1 MRGLLAVASRELVE
15 RRNAFVAAA
24 VAAVLPLLA
33 PILSGTHGANA
44 AELRAVAALTV
55 AAALAAAL
63 ALGYGAAMISGELKE
78 RRLGFFFARPLSGL
92 AIWGGK
98 FLAGVV
104 MVWVAPAIVLL
115 PTWLVTPG
123 PGPWRSGDE
132 LLLLA
137 LMATAAVALLA
148 LAHAAGV
155 AIRARS
161 PWLVVDVV
169 MLVVCTLLVRSAALR
184 LLDEGATDAWTWS
197 LTGLLVAVPLVV
209 IVAGAV
215 QVVSGR
221 TDLRRGHRA
230 LSLTLWIP
238 LLAVSLV
245 GQAYSWWVVHP
256 TIADLR
262 GVESMH
268 PAPQGSWLALA
279 GPARGRG
286 GYVPGFFLDVDHSR
300 TVKLQGSFRWELPVT
315 FSADGRH
322 AAWLVPSDGSG
333 TGPRV
338 ELMTIDLADDRPR
351 PRSTLISFASRVA
364 ALEFSPDRRS
374 LVAVENGTLSVSDV
388 SSGELL
394 AAVRLPAGRVSTNR
408 MWFVGDGILRFPQFE
423 PSAAD
428 QKIGAIVIV
437 EFDIAARR
445 LRDSGRIEPA
455 GEYEALFL
463 RVDPRSNRI
472 LRRVQRPRDG
482 GPTLHDATTGALL
495 ADLVAPEKGWLGFP
509 AFLAD
514 GGIAVAETR
523 EGRARLRVFTPEG
536 APLWSIDL
544 GEGYRAFPA
553 GESAPGRLLVVV
565 RESEDLLPAGS
576 RSVLVDLG
584 TRTADPL
591 PSRQVPAGGMPFA
604 FWWGSGEVGPGGAA
618 TRAFLTPDNGLAVR
632 DPVTGATRTL
642 VAGRRPLEE

>member
-1 MRGLLAVASRELVE
+1 MRGVLAVASRELVE

-33 PILSGTHGANA
+33 PILSGTHGANS

-123 PGPWRSGDE
+123 SGPWRSGDE

-137 LMATAAVALLA
+137 LMAAAAVALLA

-184 LLDEGATDAWTWS
+184 LLDEGATSAWTWS
-197 LTGLLVAVPLVV
+197 LTGLLIAVPLAV

-238 LLAVSLV
+238 LFAVSLV
-245 GQAYSWWVVHP
+245 GQAFSWWVVHP

-262 GVESMH
+262 GVESVH
-268 PAPQGSWLALA
+268 PAPQGSWLALGGA
-279 GPARGRG
+279 VRGRG
-286 GYVPGFFLDVDHSR
+286 DYVPGFLVDVDHGGS
-300 TVKLQGSFRWELPVT
+300 VKLQGSFRWELPVT
-315 FSADGRH
+315 FSADGYH
-322 AAWLVPSDGSG
+322 AAWLVQSEAR
-333 TGPRV
+333 GPGVRFD
-338 ELMTIDLADDRPR
+338 LMTIDLRDER
-351 PRSTLISFASRVA
+351 PRSSLIGFTSSIRM
-364 ALEFSPDRRS
+364 LGLSPDGRR
-374 LVAVENGTLSVSDV
+374 LAAVENGTLSVSDV

-394 AAVRLPAGRVSTNR
+394 AAVRLPGGRVSANR
-408 MWFVGDGILRFPQFE
+408 MWFAGDGILRFPQFE

-428 QKIGAIVIV
+428 GEVGAIVIT
-437 EFDIAARR
+437 EFDVASGR
-445 LRDSGRIEPA
+445 LRDTGRIAPA
-455 GEYEALFL
+455 DKYEALFL
-463 RVDPRSNRI
+463 RFDPRSNRI
-472 LRRVQRPRDG
+472 LRRVQRPREG

-495 ADLVAPEKGWLGFP
+495 TDLVAPEGGWRGFP

-544 GEGYRAFPA
+544 GEGYGAFPA
-553 GESAPGRLLVVV
+553 GERAPGRLLVVV
-565 RESEDLLPAGS
+565 REREDQLTSGS
-576 RSVLVDLG
+576 RSVLVDLDM
-584 TRTADPL
+584 RDLEPL
-591 PSRQVPAGGMPFA
+591 PSRLIPAGWKPLVS
-604 FWWGSGEVGPGGAA
+604 WWWDGEAAPGSVA
-618 TRAFLTPDNGLAVR
+618 TRTFLTADRGLVAL
-632 DPVTGATRTL
+632 DPVTGAARAV
-642 VAGRRPLEE
+642 VAGGRPVQE

>member
-1 MRGLLAVASRELVE
+1 MRGVLAVASRELVE
-15 RRNAFVAAA
+15 RRNVFVAAA
-24 VAAVLPLLA
+24 VAAAGPFLA
-33 PILSGTHGANA
+33 PILSGKNGANA

-63 ALGYGAAMISGELKE
+63 AMGYGAAMVSGELKE

-98 FLAGVV
+98 LLAGVV

-137 LMATAAVALLA
+137 LMAAAAVALLA

-161 PWLVVDVV
+161 PWLIVDVV

-184 LLDEGATDAWTWS
+184 LLDEGATEAWTWT
-197 LTGLLVAVPLVV
+197 LAGLLIAVPLAV

-245 GQAYSWWVVHP
+245 GQAFSWWVVHP

-262 GVESMH
+262 GVESVH

-286 GYVPGFFLDVDHSR
+286 GYFPGFLLDVDHGRS
-300 TVKLQGSFRWELPVT
+300 VKLQGSFRWEQPVT

-322 AAWLVPSDGSG
+322 AAWLVRSEAR
-333 TGPRV
+333 GPGVRFD
-338 ELMTIDLADDRPR
+338 LMTIDLRDERPR
-351 PRSTLISFASRVA
+351 PRSTLIGFPSSIRT
-364 ALEFSPDRRS
+364 LTLSPDGRR
-374 LVAVENGTLSVSDV
+374 LAAVENGTLSVSDV

-394 AAVRLPAGRVSTNR
+394 AAVRLPADRVSTNR

-428 QKIGAIVIV
+428 RKIGAIVIV
-437 EFDIAARR
+437 EFDIAARS

-472 LRRVQRPRDG
+472 LRRVQRPREG
-482 GPTLHDATTGALL
+482 GPTLHDATTGAPL
-495 ADLVAPEKGWLGFP
+495 ADLVGPEEGWRGFP

-523 EGRARLRVFTPEG
+523 KGRARLRVFTSEG

-553 GESAPGRLLVVV
+553 GERAPGRLLVVV
-565 RESEDLLPAGS
+565 RESEDQLTSGS
-576 RSVLVDLG
+576 RSVLVDLD
-584 TRTADPL
+584 TRKVEPL
-591 PSRQVPAGGMPFA
+591 PSRLVPAGWMPLTP
-604 FWWGSGEVGPGGAA
+604 WWWDGEAAPGSVA
-618 TRAFLTPDNGLAVR
+618 TRTFLTADRGLVAL
-632 DPVTGATRTL
+632 DPVTGATRVV
-642 VAGRRPLEE
+642 VAGGRPAQE